1 MKIEKFEKPW
11 MKFWPK
17 MLTTE
22 LDYPRVPL
30 YEFLETSTRRYPDKA
45 AIIYYGREISY
56 TELWDAVERFAT
68 YLASRGI
75 EKGDRVAI
83 YMQNSPHFVIAYFGT
98 MRGNAV
104 VVPVNPMLV
113 ERELEYILSDSGCKI
128 AVTTSELYQR
138 VAPVAENL
146 GIEVICGHHS
156 DYIPE
161 EPELPV
167 PEFARIRMET
177 GDATPWEEVLREKN
191 PPEVT
196 VGSEDLALIPY
207 TAGTTGMPKG
217 CMHTHSTAIANVLSS
232 THWWNLTPA
241 AVCLA
246 TLPYFHV
253 TGMIHSMLAPIYV
266 GATIVL
272 LARWDRSTA
281 IQAIERYRCTHWV
294 NITTMV
300 VDLLADPEISKRD
313 LSSLIAVGGGGAPM
327 PKAVAEKLMQL
338 TGLEYIEGYGLTETI
353 SQTHMNPPD
362 NPKLQCLGIPDF
374 GVDALIIDVETGEV
388 LPPNEQ
394 GELVVSGPEV
404 FKGYWNKP
412 DETEKAFIEI
422 DGKRYFRTGDLCYMD
437 EDGYFFIVDRIK
449 RMINRAGFKVWPAEV
464 EAVLYRHPAIK
475 EVCVIGVPDSRV
487 VEEVKAFVVLKPEYE
502 GKVTEQEIISWAKE
516 QMAAYKYPRKIEFVK
531 ELPKSGAGKILWRVL
546 QEKEKQK
553 GGE

>member
-1 MKIEKFEKPW
+1 MKIERPW
-11 MKFWPK
+11 LKFWPK

-22 LDYPRVPL
+22 LDYPKVPL
-30 YEFLETSTRRYPDKA
+30 FEFLETSARRYPEKA
-45 AIIYYGREISY
+45 AIVYYGKRISY
-56 TELWDAVERFAT
+56 SELWDAVERFAT
-68 YLASRGI
+68 YLASKGI
-75 EKGDRVAI
+75 QKGDRVAV

-98 MRGNAV
+98 LRGNAV

-113 ERELEYILSDSGCKI
+113 ERELEYILSDSGCRI
-128 AVTTSELYQR
+128 AVTTSELYGR
-138 VAPVAENL
+138 IAPVADKL
-146 GIEVICGHHS
+146 GIEVVCGSHS

-167 PEFARIRMET
+167 PEFAKVRIGAE
-177 GDATPWEEVLREKN
+177 DATSWEEALKDRN
-191 PPEVT
+191 PPEVNVT
-196 VGSEDLALIPY
+196 SEDLALIPY
-207 TAGTTGMPKG
+207 TAGTTGTPKG

-232 THWWNLTPA
+232 VHWWNLTPA

-253 TGMIHSMLAPIYV
+253 TGMVHSMLAPIYV

-272 LARWDRSTA
+272 LSRWDRNTA
-281 IQAIERYRCTHWV
+281 VQAIERYRCTHWV

-327 PKAVAEKLMQL
+327 PKAVAEKLFQL

-353 SQTHMNPPD
+353 SQTHMNPPG

-412 DETEKAFIEI
+412 EETEKAFIEI
-422 DGKRYFRTGDLCYMD
+422 NGKRYFRTGDLCYMD

-516 QMAAYKYPRKIEFVK
+516 QMAAYKYPRIIEFVR

-546 QEKEKQK
+546 QEKEK